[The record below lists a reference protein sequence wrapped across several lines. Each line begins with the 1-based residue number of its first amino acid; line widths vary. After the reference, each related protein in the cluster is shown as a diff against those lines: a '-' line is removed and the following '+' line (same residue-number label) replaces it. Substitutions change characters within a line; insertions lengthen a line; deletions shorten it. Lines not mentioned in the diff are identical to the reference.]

1 MKNTFLKISSYL
13 KAILWNGFDLKFEFG
28 ALLSEINMNLFLFFC
43 GFEHDSFYIN
53 LELLRF

>member
-1 MKNTFLKISSYL
+1 MKYTFLKISSNL
-13 KAILWNGFDLKFEFG
+13 ETILWYGFDLEFEFG